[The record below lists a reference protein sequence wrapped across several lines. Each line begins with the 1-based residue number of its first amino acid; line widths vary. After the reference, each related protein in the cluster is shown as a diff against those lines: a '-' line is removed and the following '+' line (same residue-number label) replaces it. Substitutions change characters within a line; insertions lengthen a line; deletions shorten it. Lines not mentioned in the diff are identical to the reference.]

1 VRQNCNKLWSAA
13 TIAVVPDTQ
22 PVFQQRLHPH
32 HAAPGPVGLG
42 VHVMGAWSAM
52 EALELCFTL
61 DGPAETL
68 LRIPVSVTPSAA
80 DGLWQHTCFEMF
92 VAGSSQ
98 NRYHEYNFSPSGQ
111 WARYRFAAERVR
123 DGSAEDLAG
132 DRVIPIDCRVDAGG
146 LTLRAS
152 IPLADLPHGPQGWLV
167 GLSAVLEHADG
178 QLSHWALH
186 HPREQ
191 ADFHHPAGRILRLPP
206 YVTSPVI

>member
-1 VRQNCNKLWSAA
+1 
-13 TIAVVPDTQ
+13 
-22 PVFQQRLHPH
+22 
-32 HAAPGPVGLG
+32 
-42 VHVMGAWSAM
+42 MGAWCAL

-61 DGPAETL
+61 EGPTKTL
-68 LRIPVSVTPSAA
+68 LRIPGATTPSAA
-80 DGLWQHTCFEMF
+80 DGLWKHTCFEMF
-92 VAGSSQ
+92 VAGSSE

-123 DGSAEDLAG
+123 DASSEDRAG
-132 DRVIPIDCRVDAGG
+132 EQVIPIDCRVYADS

-152 IPLADLPHGPQGWLV
+152 VPLSDLPHSPGGWLV

-178 QLSHWALH
+178 QLSYWALH

-206 YVTSPVI
+206 YVSSPVI